1 MFVPLPQLL
10 TDRASRLI
18 EGGNDV
24 EYWHTVFEA
33 EWIVLVLS
41 RWCADIIQRRI
52 MWRLPGQARTGI
64 DTMGLG
70 KLLRG
75 SPYGVDQ
82 LRRWLYDHDLYL
94 WGAKFMSHMFR
105 GPPRGE
111 EALYENVEEL
121 VRAYTESTE
130 PLPKGPYFT
139 LPGYRSPATDPPP
152 PSLPAYDVENEVVF
166 EPDPHP
172 TGIPPAISSVT
183 AYPLPTGCPPS
194 SVAPAPDSQPRADLP
209 GTEATPAAKPPVSP
223 ESIPGSQQS
232 TIFESQDLTSP
243 LIKSS
248 PSREVG
254 DRPPSEGP
262 DSPRLEYSPSVPSK
276 FD

>member
-1 MFVPLPQLL
+1 MGWISYADGSMIMISTCGVQNSCRTCLEARPVGRKRYTKTWKSWYVLIP
-10 TDRASRLI
+10 SRRNLSPR
-18 EGGNDV
+18 V
-24 EYWHTVFEA
+24 HT
-33 EWIVLVLS
+33 
-41 RWCADIIQRRI
+41 
-52 MWRLPGQARTGI
+52 
-64 DTMGLG
+64 
-70 KLLRG
+70 
-75 SPYGVDQ
+75 SPSQ
-82 LRRWLYDHDLYL
+82 
-94 WGAKFMSHMFR
+94 
-105 GPPRGE
+105 
-111 EALYENVEEL
+111 
-121 VRAYTESTE
+121 
-130 PLPKGPYFT
+130 
-139 LPGYRSPATDPPP
+139 ATDPPP